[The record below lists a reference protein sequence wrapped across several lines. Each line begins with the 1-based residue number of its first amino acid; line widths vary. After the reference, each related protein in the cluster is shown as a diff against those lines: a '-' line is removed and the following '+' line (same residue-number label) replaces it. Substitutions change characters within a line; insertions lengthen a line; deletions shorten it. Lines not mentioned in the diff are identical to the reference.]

1 MKVSAP
7 PEIRGMLGDFGDSAE
22 WLEAMANFPNGVP
35 RFANRDE
42 ALKFMEEYNTYHGGS
57 NPDFPQLMHV
67 FTMLISWEQIE
78 KYLIPNIHKARAEP
92 SFAESISRDY
102 LAKYSSSNPDDGSV
116 NNVSAEGS
124 TTIAS
129 DNVYESEE
137 ASNVVKD
144 INFRLDLPFHCC
156 LSPVSTMN
164 TLKYL
169 FYHMKC
175 GIYVMIRNK
184 KLRIFA
190 PFVNSDYRNTWG
202 DVIQLEGDGSLDTY
216 YTRKAGL
223 YREENVEKDKFK
235 WWANGNIIC
244 NEISKSD
251 NIESMQYW
259 GDQFLTPLRDML
271 GEACRTR
278 NIPDCEFFI
287 NKRDYPQLKVNVSR
301 GEPVEPYGFI
311 FDKDDRNPEED
322 VDLVRCK
329 YKTYAPI
336 VSFYAASPDRFAD
349 IPW

>member
-1 MKVSAP
+1 
-7 PEIRGMLGDFGDSAE
+7 
-22 WLEAMANFPNGVP
+22 
-35 RFANRDE
+35 
-42 ALKFMEEYNTYHGGS
+42 MEDYNTYHGGS

-78 KYLIPNIHKARAEP
+78 KYLLPNIHKARAEP
-92 SFAESISRDY
+92 SFAEPIPRDY
-102 LAKYSSSNPDDGSV
+102 LSEYRSTTECDNSSTKTA
-116 NNVSAEGS
+116 SAEGNS
-124 TTIAS
+124 PTTM
-129 DNVYESEE
+129 NVYESEE
-137 ASNVVKD
+137 ASHVVND
-144 INFRLDLPFHCC
+144 ISFRLDLPFHRC
-156 LSPVSTMN
+156 LTPVSTMN

-175 GIYVMIRNK
+175 GIYVMIRNR

-202 DVIQLEGDGSLDTY
+202 NVITLEGDGSLDTY

-278 NIPDCEFFI
+278 NLPDCEFFI
-287 NKRDYPQLKVNVSR
+287 NKRDYPQLKVNVPR

-311 FDKDDRNPEED
+311 YDKDDRNPDED
-322 VDLVRCK
+322 VDLLRCK

-336 VSFYAASPDRFAD
+336 VSFYAASPNRFAD